1 MVKHIFDIVCT
12 DDTVGDSSIYKKIKL
27 VEEQT
32 GKTIKFC
39 GPYIGAYSICERD
52 GQESFELWV
61 EKAKYNFR
69 EGDFCDSWTDRKLYY
84 KENIPL
90 GEVKLK
96 VILDE
101 DCKYKI
107 AVSVGD
113 DQWITLP
120 KSSLFG
126 ENLNLGEYYNQKLNL
141 LKGEVFTRY
150 TNGSYHIP
158 KVMYGKTEIC
168 KLSPFSFPRC
178 NESNIEMGSVS
189 RHSLYEA
196 RKVVIEKNH
205 EGGFLIYFANGDGI
219 SLSKIQGGAKDVV
232 NEANSVLKAV
242 LLENSNIREVL
253 PELNIGDGVDI
264 DRRQLKCLVHNV
276 VPKEV
281 AQELVTNKKDE
292 LGKAVL
298 EAKNGNEEILVTKV
312 AGNQGLQNAVA
323 DNLKGDQGFKNS
335 VKGEDGA
342 PGATGPSG
350 PAGQDGQS
358 PSAAAVAAQLLTGEK
373 KDTLVTEVAG
383 NSGLRT
389 AVATNLKEDETFQT
403 TVKGDPGQDGQSPS
417 AAAVATQLLID
428 SNNKNTLVTEVAGNS
443 GLRTAVA
450 TNLKEDETFQ
460 TTVKGDPGQD
470 GQSPSAAAVATQL
483 LTDNNRNTLVT
494 GVAGNSDLR
503 TAVATNLKGNQSFK
517 DSVKGDPG
525 QAGQDGESPSAADV
539 AAQLLTGEKKDT
551 LVTEVAGN
559 QGLQEAIAGNQVLKD
574 AVTTALSS
582 DDGFH
587 NIVKRLTDANN
598 AKQKFTL
605 QKGEK
610 LLDDVYEANVVLN
623 GKNMAT
629 LLKIGY
635 YMLNDQLVMHNHVTK
650 EKVVI
655 PEDFHFLKVVKLY
668 NDDYKLTFCNVLGNE
683 FFEYKKYDP
692 QYSNVSDE
700 YKFIS
705 LNYAKKEYH
714 PNLSELFGHRP
725 SFFITEG
732 PAEPGSPGH
741 YQADVFELTNNK
753 KGRKIATLIGKFCYL
768 NENDQ
773 FKCCNYHKGMECR
786 IYDTSEINQEY
797 RITDANSKFSLPG
810 YDDVILHT
818 IPELI

>member
-1 MVKHIFDIVCT
+1 M
-12 DDTVGDSSIYKKIKL
+12 
-27 VEEQT
+27 
-32 GKTIKFC
+32 C
-39 GPYIGAYSICERD
+39 G
-52 GQESFELWV
+52 
-61 EKAKYNFR
+61 EK
-69 EGDFCDSWTDRKLYY
+69 
-84 KENIPL
+84 
-90 GEVKLK
+90 
-96 VILDE
+96 
-101 DCKYKI
+101 
-107 AVSVGD
+107 
-113 DQWITLP
+113 
-120 KSSLFG
+120 
-126 ENLNLGEYYNQKLNL
+126 
-141 LKGEVFTRY
+141 
-150 TNGSYHIP
+150 
-158 KVMYGKTEIC
+158 EIC
-168 KLSPFSFPRC
+168 QLVPFSFPIYKGGVIGM
-178 NESNIEMGSVS
+178 ESAAAY
-189 RHSLYEA
+189 SLGEV

-205 EGGFLIYFANGDGI
+205 ACELLTYFADGNG
-219 SLSKIQGGAKDVV
+219 SRLTKINGGTIDVV
-232 NEANSVLKAV
+232 EYANSVLKTV
-242 LLENSNIREVL
+242 LLENSNVREVL

-264 DRRQLKCLVHNV
+264 DKRQLKCLVHNV

-281 AQELVTNKKDE
+281 AQELVTNKKDA
-292 LGKAVL
+292 LRKAVL
-298 EAKNGNEEILVTKV
+298 EVKNGNEEILVTKV
-312 AGNQGLQNAVA
+312 AGNSDLRTAVA
-323 DNLKGDQGFKNS
+323 DNLKGDQGFKDS
-335 VKGEDGA
+335 VKGDKGE
-342 PGATGPSG
+342 PGLKGDKGDKGNPGPKGDKGEPGQEGPRG
-350 PAGQDGQS
+350 PAGQAGQS
-358 PSAAAVAAQLLTGEK
+358 PSAAAVATQLLTDSNNK
-373 KDTLVTEVAG
+373 NTLVTEVAG

-389 AVATNLKEDETFQT
+389 AVADNLKGDQSFKDS
-403 TVKGDPGQDGQSPS
+403 VKGEPGPRGSQGERGLQGPQGPKGENGATGLTGSRGPAGQAGQSPS
-417 AAAVATQLLID
+417 AAAVATQLLTD

-450 TNLKEDETFQ
+450 THLKGDQGFKDSVKGEPGPRGPQGERGLQGEQGPQGERGPQGPKGDKGD
-460 TTVKGDPGQD
+460 KGDPGKNGNPGPKGDKGEPGQEGPRGPAGQA

-483 LTDNNRNTLVT
+483 LTDSNNKN
-494 GVAGNSDLR
+494 
-503 TAVATNLKGNQSFK
+503 
-517 DSVKGDPG
+517 
-525 QAGQDGESPSAADV
+525 
-539 AAQLLTGEKKDT
+539 T

-559 QGLQEAIAGNQVLKD
+559 SGLRTAVADNLKGDQGFKDSVKGDKGDKGLAGISPDVGQVAQELVTNKKDELGKAVLEVKNGDEEILVTKVASDKGLQEAIAGNQVLKD
-574 AVTTALSS
+574 AVTTTLNN

-587 NIVKRLTDANN
+587 NIVKRATIESSINANN

-623 GKNMAT
+623 GKTMAT
-629 LLKIGY
+629 LPKIGY

-705 LNYAKKEYH
+705 LNYAKKECN

-753 KGRKIATLIGKFCYL
+753 KGRKIATLIDKFCYF

-797 RITDANSKFSLPG
+797 KITDANSKFSLPAH
-810 YDDVILHT
+810 DDVILHT

>member
-1 MVKHIFDIVCT
+1 MVKHIFNIVCT

-101 DCKYKI
+101 DCEYKI

-205 EGGFLIYFANGDGI
+205 EGGFLIYFANGNGI

-253 PELNIGDGVDI
+253 PELNIGDDVDI
-264 DRRQLKCLVHNV
+264 DKRQLKCLVHNV

-281 AQELVTNKKDE
+281 AQELVTRNKDA
-292 LGKAVL
+292 LGRAVL

-312 AGNQGLQNAVA
+312 A
-323 DNLKGDQGFKNS
+323 
-335 VKGEDGA
+335 
-342 PGATGPSG
+342 
-350 PAGQDGQS
+350 
-358 PSAAAVAAQLLTGEK
+358 
-373 KDTLVTEVAG
+373 
-383 NSGLRT
+383 
-389 AVATNLKEDETFQT
+389 
-403 TVKGDPGQDGQSPS
+403 
-417 AAAVATQLLID
+417 
-428 SNNKNTLVTEVAGNS
+428 
-443 GLRTAVA
+443 
-450 TNLKEDETFQ
+450 
-460 TTVKGDPGQD
+460 
-470 GQSPSAAAVATQL
+470 
-483 LTDNNRNTLVT
+483 
-494 GVAGNSDLR
+494 SD
-503 TAVATNLKGNQSFK
+503 K
-517 DSVKGDPG
+517 
-525 QAGQDGESPSAADV
+525 
-539 AAQLLTGEKKDT
+539 
-551 LVTEVAGN
+551 
-559 QGLQEAIAGNQVLKD
+559 GLQEAIAGNQVLKD

-629 LLKIGY
+629 LPKIGY

-668 NDDYKLTFCNVLGNE
+668 NDDYKLTFCNVFGNE

-741 YQADVFELTNNK
+741 YQADVFELKNNK
-753 KGRKIATLIGKFCYL
+753 KGRKIATLIDKFCYF

-797 RITDANSKFSLPG
+797 RITDANSKFSLLG